1 MSVIT
6 YQAVVEA
13 GQIRLPAGVFL
24 KDQTTVYVVVPP
36 VTVDTRTEAECI
48 EDAYADYPDAG
59 EKAMMASM
67 RQRMARNLRE
77 YEAED
82 GDE

>member
-1 MSVIT
+1 MSVTT
-6 YQAVVEA
+6 YQGVVEA

-36 VTVDTRTEAECI
+36 VAVDARTEAERI
-48 EDAYADYPDAG
+48 DDAYADYPDAG

-77 YEAED
+77 YDAEED
-82 GDE
+82 GE